1 MLCYGWMLVIELN
14 RNPEKRQESIVNRIQ
29 PRVLHLGEL
38 DVSNKQDN
46 REMTMTNQEFI
57 DSYKGD
63 EKLIS
68 DYYRTKD

>member
-1 MLCYGWMLVIELN
+1 MLCYSWMLVIELN
-14 RNPEKRQESIVNRIQ
+14 RNPEKRQESIVNWIQ
-29 PRVLHLGEL
+29 PRDLHLGEL

-57 DSYKGD
+57 DSYKSD